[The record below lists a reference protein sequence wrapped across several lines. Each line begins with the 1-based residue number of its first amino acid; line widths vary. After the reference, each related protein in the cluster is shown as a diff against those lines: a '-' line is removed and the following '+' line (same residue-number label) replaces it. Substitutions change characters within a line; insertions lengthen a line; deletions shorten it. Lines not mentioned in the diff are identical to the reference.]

1 MGNLNIV
8 SIYNIFAMSTTCISV
23 SSISAFSTS
32 GAPIAP
38 FLATIIILWIWI
50 TIKLRVFE
58 KLSSISEIQY
68 FKMPFTLIYSQ
79 TGSTTDNLL
88 KFSHGTNFFVNHN
101 QSAGFTVNSG
111 REHFGSSYDTWIWL
125 VNVNKVVKLLLSI
138 VIVTGNPHY
147 VTRILLA

>member
-8 SIYNIFAMSTTCISV
+8 SIYNIFAMSITCLSV

-32 GAPIAP
+32 GASFAP
-38 FLATIIILWIWI
+38 FLVTIIILWIWI

-88 KFSHGTNFFVNHN
+88 EFSH
-101 QSAGFTVNSG
+101 
-111 REHFGSSYDTWIWL
+111 
-125 VNVNKVVKLLLSI
+125 
-138 VIVTGNPHY
+138 
-147 VTRILLA
+147 